1 MIKVVL
7 FKTLELA
14 DELSI
19 DPKTRGLALDCYNEL
34 LNLLDFKILPGIQI
48 RKAECLLQM
57 VRHYTT
63 QTVFKRWESFRK
75 LP

>member
-14 DELSI
+14 DEVSI

-34 LNLLDFKILPGIQI
+34 LHLLDFQILPGVQI